1 MIDKREAPFCRGG
14 SPMGFAK
21 SFVASVTILTMLAP
35 AVRAQEQGKFESVRF
50 RTADGVTIKGSFY
63 PGENTNAATVILL
76 HNLNENRKKKN
87 WLNLAVELQKKGYA
101 VLTFDFRGHG
111 DSTSVDPEVFWSKQH
126 PFNHMVRKG
135 QEIDNK
141 FDKRYLPALVN
152 DIAAAKAFL
161 DKKNDAK
168 ECNSSRIIL
177 IGAETGATL
186 GALWLKSEWQ
196 RYRVKMTDFGKP
208 WLDRF
213 GRPYPDLTKPPEG
226 SAVINCIWLSI
237 SPTLGSRTVDLGTLL
252 AKAARERA
260 VPMAFMYSNE
270 DKSGKTVA
278 RNLESRLVVYVTEGG
293 KKVRD
298 KKYRYTAAWEIESG
312 KLKGQELLQKKI
324 IEGIVNHLDDSSKDR
339 GEDWMDR
346 DFRKTAYVWYF
357 GPTVPVLIAKRP
369 DEMNLLFSS
378 YENFLR

>member
-1 MIDKREAPFCRGG
+1 
-14 SPMGFAK
+14 MGFAK
-21 SFVASVTILTMLAP
+21 SFVALTFLTLLAP
-35 AVRAQEQGKFESVRF
+35 ALQAQEAGKFESVRF

-76 HNLNENRKKKN
+76 HNLNENRKKRN

-111 DSTSVDPEVFWSKQH
+111 DSTSVEPEVFWSKPH
-126 PFNHMVRKG
+126 IFNHMVKKTQG
-135 QEIDNK
+135 EIDSK
-141 FDKRYLPALVN
+141 FPKQYLPALVN

-196 RYRVKMTDFGKP
+196 RYRIKMNDFGKP
-208 WLDRF
+208 WVDRF
-213 GRPYPDLTKPPEG
+213 GRPFADLTKPPEG
-226 SAVINCIWLSI
+226 SAVTNCIWLSI
-237 SPTLGSRTVDLGTLL
+237 SPTLGTRQVDLGALL
-252 AKAARERA
+252 AKAAREKG

-270 DKSGKTVA
+270 DKSGKTLA
-278 RNLESRLVVYVTEGG
+278 RNLESRLVVYVNQGG

-298 KKYRYTAAWEIESG
+298 GKYRFTAAWEIESG
-312 KLKGQELLQKKI
+312 KLKGQELLQKKT
-324 IEGIVNHLDDSSKDR
+324 IEGIVNYLDEASKDR

-346 DFRKTAYVWYF
+346 DFRKTGYVWYF

-369 DEMNLLFSS
+369 DEMNMIFNP
-378 YENFLR
+378 YESFLR